1 MTDIILGM
9 GEVGSTLFELLVQ
22 RGFNC
27 VGIDSDKSK
36 CKNYSENIPIEN
48 PEYLHICLPGELNE
62 FLEITTNWIKKI
74 NDLQVVIIH
83 STVKPGTTK
92 NLQDKFDLPV
102 LFSPVRGVHKR
113 FLDDIKK
120 YTKFISSDKAE
131 VSPKIKL
138 EVEKRFQKIQWM
150 STTKTAELAK
160 ILVDT
165 TYYGW
170 LINYAQI
177 TKMICDK
184 EKIDFDEMWKFAD
197 EIHENLGNRPKMYP
211 GIIGGHCLDGNE
223 IIYIKT
229 DIGMRPITIR
239 KYIESNYEND
249 VLSYD
254 INQKKPI
261 FDKVISKWKRRFS
274 GKMITLISRTN
285 RSITTTDEHIMIYSG
300 NLSEKFAKEISI
312 NDTIP
317 FVSDLPEVKIKEIF
331 EFESKNWRLK
341 YNMPDSIDITPDF
354 CRLLG
359 YYTAEGSV
367 TNYGKGYSVRFSFN
381 KKETKYIN
389 DVCFI
394 LEKIGINYYKSTQGN
409 VTHVGLK
416 STPLALFISDTL
428 GCGRES
434 SQKCVPEFIYFASRK
449 HKDEFLAGYLRGDGS
464 FMTKIGMVSA
474 GTSSKMLAASLD
486 ILLLSMGYVMTLSQ
500 GIHTP
505 SIIEGRTIR
514 GNLLYSLA
522 SKMQIQYN
530 ALADI
535 AEFEQFNQRTHSK
548 QLWHTLNDNLYMIR
562 TTKTIHEEKEQD
574 VYSIDTKNHLFV
586 STSGRVIHNCV
597 IPNLSLTKY
606 DNLDIIKK
614 INDLYKSFSDV
625 KNPND

>member
-48 PEYLHICLPGELNE
+48 PEYLHVCLPGELNE
-62 FLEITTNWIKKI
+62 FIEITTNWINKI
-74 NDLQVVIIH
+74 NDLRVVIIH

-102 LFSPVRGVHKR
+102 LFSPVRGVHRR

-131 VSPKIKL
+131 ISPEIKL
-138 EVEKRFQKIQWM
+138 ELEKRFQKIQWM

-211 GIIGGHCLDGNE
+211 GIIGGHCLDGDE

-285 RSITTTDEHIMIYSG
+285 RSITTTDEHIMIYSE

-341 YNMPDSIDITPDF
+341 YNMSDSIDITPDF

-381 KKETKYIN
+381 KNETKYIN
-389 DVCFI
+389 DVCVI
-394 LEKIGINYYKSTQGN
+394 LQKIGINYYKSTQDN

-449 HKDEFLAGYLRGDGS
+449 YKDEFLAGYLRGDGS

-474 GTSSKMLAASLD
+474 GTSSKMLAVSLD

-500 GIHTP
+500 SIHTP

-535 AEFEQFNQRTHSK
+535 AEFEQFNQRVHSK

-597 IPNLSLTKY
+597 IPNLSLAKY

-625 KNPND
+625 KNSNN